1 MKRDTRFRGCSAAT
15 SLFDPDGIITFES
28 IDELDCTL
36 LVFVPFQTVFLTVHA
51 DILRN
56 HVSLEGF
63 ASRNKARH
71 SNAKEVSALCFSFI
85 FIIIAML
92 TRSTCTAVLSL
103 GKHYVA
109 DVSFFAAIDLQ
120 CMQALASH
128 VIEMR
133 AEKLRCRGVSSV
145 SNVHLVC
152 LLYQMFTWR
161 TFKFILGKD
170 AELK

>member
-1 MKRDTRFRGCSAAT
+1 LKRDTRFRGCSAAT

-63 ASRNKARH
+63 ASRGKARH
-71 SNAKEVSALCFSFI
+71 SNAKEVSAPCFSFI

-92 TRSTCTAVLSL
+92 KCSACAAVLAL

-109 DVSFFAAIDLQ
+109 DVSFFAAVDIP

-128 VIEMR
+128 EIEMPV
-133 AEKLRCRGVSSV
+133 EKLKCRGVSSV
-145 SNVHLVC
+145 SNVHLAHVQIYPGHRC
-152 LLYQMFTWR
+152 
-161 TFKFILGKD
+161 
-170 AELK
+170 